1 MINRQLIL
9 IFNDGGKINHLNGV
23 SVDKASLIEHFTSAE
38 GGAWDESEMK
48 VFFNDCTKQKLEFY
62 IRFQRNTN
70 RIDYWLIVFSGHG
83 YATDTDT
90 YLELSP
96 GNDCGIKAIK
106 QMLNSYKCLVI
117 ADSCRVLINEA
128 VENMAVKREI
138 LFSSITDSSAYRKKC
153 KDIYDKAWESV
164 CSGSFNAG
172 FAASLGQAA
181 NDDDQKGGYYIEGIL
196 NEANRQVNAN
206 RVKYRTS
213 SSPNEIIPFSD
224 IHNAASKHVKA
235 KSFGS
240 QQPTTIGTSINKIPF
255 VVMPS
260 V

>member
-9 IFNDGGKINHLNGV
+9 IFNDGGKNNHLNGV
-23 SVDKASLIEHFTSAE
+23 SIDKEALIEHFTSAE

-48 VFFNDCTKQKLEFY
+48 VFFNNCTKQMLELY
-62 IRFQRNTN
+62 IGFKRNTN

-128 VENMAVKREI
+128 VENLAVNRER
-138 LFSSITDSSAYRKKC
+138 LFFSITDSSAYRKKC
-153 KDIYDKAWESV
+153 KDMYDKAWDTV
-164 CSGSFNAG
+164 WPGSFNAG

-206 RVKYRTS
+206 RVNYRTS
-213 SSPNEIIPFSD
+213 SSLNKIIPFSD
-224 IHNAASKHVKA
+224 IHNAASKHVMD

-240 QQPTTIGTSINKIPF
+240 QQPTSMGFSLDKIPF
-255 VVMPS
+255 VVLPNA
-260 V
+260 

>member
-9 IFNDGGKINHLNGV
+9 IFNDGGETKNLKGV
-23 SVDKASLIEHFTSAE
+23 TIDKEALIEHFTSAE

-48 VFFNDCTKQKLEFY
+48 VFFNDCTKQMLELY
-62 IRFQRNTN
+62 IRVQRITN

-128 VENMAVKREI
+128 VENSAEKRER
-138 LFSSITDSSAYRKKC
+138 LFSSTTESTEYRKIC
-153 KDIYDKAWESV
+153 KEMYDKAWDSV
-164 CSGSFNAG
+164 LSGSFNAG

-196 NEANRQVNAN
+196 NAANSHVNAT
-206 RVKYRTS
+206 RVIYGTS
-213 SSPNEIIPFSD
+213 SCPNEIIPFSD
-224 IHNAASKHVKA
+224 IHNAASKHVMD
-235 KSFGS
+235 KSYGS
-240 QQPTTIGTSINKIPF
+240 QQPTTIGSSINKIPF
-255 VVMPS
+255 VVMPN